1 MSKNFD
7 YSLDIP
13 KSLERELRSA
23 KYIGQGH
30 NGIIFMLSNKKI
42 VKIFRKITAWEDES
56 YILKRVNRSRFFPK
70 IYESGPKYIIREYV
84 DGIRLDKYL
93 VTNNINDKICEELY
107 DMLKEFEKLNFT
119 RLDIRCKD
127 LFVQKDYSIK
137 IIDPKNNY
145 KKVVMYPRHLMKGL
159 EKREALDY
167 FLSYVEKKSF
177 GDYIFWKYKFDS
189 YIDEFKEK

>member
-13 KSLERELRSA
+13 KSLERELRNA

-30 NGIIFMLSNKKI
+30 NGIIFMLSGKKI
-42 VKIFRKITAWEDES
+42 VKFFRKITAWEDES
-56 YILKRVNRSRFFPK
+56 YILKRVNKSRFFPK
-70 IYESGPKYIIREYV
+70 IYEAGPKYIIREYV

-93 VTNNINDKICEELY
+93 ATNNINDRICKELY
-107 DMLKEFEKLNFT
+107 DMLKEFERLSFT

-145 KKVVMYPRHLMKGL
+145 RKTVVYPRHLMKGL
-159 EKREALDY
+159 EKRDALDG
-167 FLSYVEKKSF
+167 FLSYVEKINF

>member
-1 MSKNFD
+1 MRNFD

-13 KSLERELRSA
+13 KSLEKELRNA

-30 NGIIFMLSNKKI
+30 NGIIFMLSDKKI
-42 VKIFRKITAWEDES
+42 VKFFRKITAWEDES
-56 YILKRVNRSRFFPK
+56 DILRRVHRSKFFPE

-84 DGIRLDKYL
+84 DGVRLDKYL
-93 VTNNINDKICEELY
+93 ANNPLNNRICEELY

-127 LFVQKDYSIK
+127 LFVQKDYSIR

-145 KKVVMYPRHLMKGL
+145 KKIVPYPRHLMKGL

-167 FLSYVEKKSF
+167 FFKYVEKKSLR
-177 GDYIFWKYKFDS
+177 DYIYWKYKFDN
-189 YIDEFKEK
+189 YKEEIKEK